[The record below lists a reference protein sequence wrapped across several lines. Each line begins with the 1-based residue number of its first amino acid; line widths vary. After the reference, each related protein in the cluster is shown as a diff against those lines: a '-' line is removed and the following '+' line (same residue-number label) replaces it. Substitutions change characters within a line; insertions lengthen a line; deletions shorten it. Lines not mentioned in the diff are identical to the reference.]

1 MASTIT
7 NFRPEV
13 WAANLLVA
21 LRDTYVYASP
31 ALTNRD
37 YEGDVAQAGDTVH
50 ITSVADPTIRDYTEH
65 GTITWEQ
72 LDDDQITMTIDQAD
86 YFAFKVD
93 DIERRQALPGFVEE
107 ATRAAGIKMTAE
119 VDEYVS
125 GVMVDGVDGTG
136 NDIGAYTVD
145 ISDNTAWG
153 LVVALRSKLNIANVP
168 RDGRFLVIPDAVS
181 AALLQDPRFVDASQ
195 AGDNNA
201 LRAGE
206 LGRIAGFTVY
216 ESNTVP
222 EPTANVFHVLAGHRM
237 ATTFVDQ
244 INKVETLRLQ
254 DMFGDGV
261 RGLHLYDAMVV
272 RPEALAL
279 ASVTVQ
285 A

>member
-1 MASTIT
+1 MAIT

-13 WAANLLVA
+13 WRANLLQA
-21 LRDTYVYASP
+21 LEQEYIYASP

-37 YEGDVAQAGDTVH
+37 FEGDVAEAGDTVH
-50 ITSVADPTIRDYTEH
+50 ITSVVRPTIRDYTEH
-65 GTITWEQ
+65 GTITWEE
-72 LDDDQITMTIDQAD
+72 LDDEPLTVTIEQAD

-93 DIERRQALPGFVEE
+93 DIERRQSLPGFVEE
-107 ATRAAGIKMTAE
+107 ATREAGIGMTVE

-125 GVMVDGVDGTG
+125 SVMVDGVDGTS
-136 NDIGAYTVD
+136 NDIGAFTVD
-145 ISDNTAWG
+145 ISDNTGWG
-153 LVVALRSKLNIANVP
+153 LMIALRSKLNLAGVP
-168 RDGRFLVIPDAVS
+168 RDGRWVVIPDAV
-181 AALLQDPRFVDASQ
+181 AAAILQDPRFVDASQ
-195 AGDNNA
+195 AGDSNA
-201 LRAGE
+201 LRSGE

-222 EPTANVFHVLAGHRM
+222 QPTANVYHVLAGHRM
-237 ATTFVDQ
+237 ATTFIDQ

-261 RGLHLYDAMVV
+261 RGLHLYDAAVI